1 MIVQLNNLRHWRRVQ
16 LIALQCVSNAFDQ
29 RIYALSQLLVDK
41 GAMTLQY
48 GAQIAPL
55 LAGISAGGA
64 RESSLAAAGAANAG
78 NVLEGKLGELRE
90 IE

>member
-1 MIVQLNNLRHWRRVQ
+1 MIVQLNDLRHWRRVQ
-16 LIALQCVSNAFDQ
+16 LIAMQRVPNALDQ
-29 RIYALSQLLVDK
+29 SIYALSQLLVDK

-64 RESSLAAAGAANAG
+64 RECSLVAATAANAG
-78 NVLEGKLGELRE
+78 DILKGRLRD
-90 IE
+90 